1 MNGNYTLTFDEKYSV
16 VVASFVGYK
25 SIEMKIENQEVI
37 NFKLVPDEETIEEVV
52 VTGYQTISKERSA
65 GHMTW

>member
-1 MNGNYTLTFDEKYSV
+1 M

-65 GHMTW
+65 VHMTW